1 LQSTEEDPDVLQ
13 EGIAEVCTTYEEA
26 PALAPEG
33 THTISTDEMTGIQA
47 LARTVVKPM
56 RPGDVERVE
65 FEYTRHGTQCLLAN
79 FDVVTGQVLA
89 PTVSDTRT
97 EVDFVTHLKQTVAL
111 APHDSWIFVVDQLNT
126 HKSESLVRWVSE
138 ACGITEELGVKGRRG
153 ILKFMVTRAEFLSDP
168 THRIRFVYTPKHS
181 SWLNQ
186 VEIWF
191 SILVRRLLRRGSF
204 RSTQHLKERILG
216 FIQYCNATLAKPF
229 RWSYKGKKR
238 TES

>member
-1 LQSTEEDPDVLQ
+1 MLQ
-13 EGIAEVCTTYEEA
+13 EGITEVCTVYEEA
-26 PALAPEG
+26 PRLAPKG
-33 THTISTDEMTGIQA
+33 THPVSMDEMTGIQA
-47 LARTVVKPM
+47 LERTVVTPM

-79 FDVVTGQVLA
+79 FGVVTGHVIA

-111 APHDSWIFVVDQLNT
+111 APQDSWIFVVDHLNT
-126 HKSESLVRWVSE
+126 HTSESLVRWGAE

-153 ILKFMVTRAEFLSDP
+153 ILTSMETRTEFLRDP
-168 THRIRFVYTPKHS
+168 THRIRFVYTPKHR

-186 VEIWF
+186 IEILF
-191 SILVRRLLRRGSF
+191 SMFVRRLLRRGNF
-204 RSTQHLKERILG
+204 RSTQYLKERILG
-216 FIQYCNATLAKPF
+216 FLQYFNATLAKPF
-229 RWSYKGKKR
+229 RWSYKGKTH